1 MQFGILATFFLA
13 VTFCVVT
20 RAHESVHPIHLLIC
34 AFSLEHFLP
43 CLSILDCKF
52 GNLVIIDEFVLVIA
66 LSIIAIVTFALA
78 LATSSFLAAIWIV
91 YFLCLCDGLPLE
103 IGWEGYVEAVK
114 GYQHVEFAEVDEL
127 HIVVFAIVTPAT
139 FVKEE
144 VYQFIGGEEDFCIKV
159 FVTRDAAFILKIFL
173 LILSTNRQ
181 SWLVRMLDSLKMYLL
196 ASV

>member
-1 MQFGILATFFLA
+1 
-13 VTFCVVT
+13 
-20 RAHESVHPIHLLIC
+20 
-34 AFSLEHFLP
+34 
-43 CLSILDCKF
+43 
-52 GNLVIIDEFVLVIA
+52 
-66 LSIIAIVTFALA
+66 
-78 LATSSFLAAIWIV
+78 
-91 YFLCLCDGLPLE
+91 LE

-196 ASV
+196 ASVYALSWKMRVPWQSWGTEAVIFAEALTLSRFCIKPPFCPAKILIRRD